1 MFQIK
6 IAEKI
11 RPYGLYPIIFSL
23 KIIPFM
29 RQCGI
34 IFYSQ
39 TGHRWQYDVCKL
51 HAG

>member
-6 IAEKI
+6 IAEKV
-11 RPYGLYPIIFSL
+11 RTHSFSL
-23 KIIPFM
+23 SLSLM

-39 TGHRWQYDVCKL
+39 TGHRWLYGVCKL
-51 HAG
+51 PAG

>member
-6 IAEKI
+6 IAEEI
-11 RPYGLYPIIFSL
+11 RKHSLYPIIFFVM
-23 KIIPFM
+23 PFM

-39 TGHRWQYDVCKL
+39 TGHRWLYGVCKL